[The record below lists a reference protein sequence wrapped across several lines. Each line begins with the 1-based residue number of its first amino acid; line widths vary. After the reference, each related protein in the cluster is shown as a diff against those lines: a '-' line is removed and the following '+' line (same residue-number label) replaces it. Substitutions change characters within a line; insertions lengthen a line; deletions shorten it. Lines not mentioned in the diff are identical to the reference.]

1 MELKF
6 KILNINILREHERV
20 DFNRLE
26 ELLKEIMSDG
36 MLKKPILV
44 DKNTLT
50 ILDGHHRLNVLK
62 KLGLR
67 KIPVVLVDYN
77 DPHIVVRKWGTNRIL
92 DKREVLKVARCGKL
106 FPPKTTQH
114 FVLMNDGF
122 EHVEALQREVN
133 IPLEKLR

>member
-1 MELKF
+1 
-6 KILNINILREHERV
+6 
-20 DFNRLE
+20 
-26 ELLKEIMSDG
+26 MSDG

-67 KIPVVLVDYN
+67 KIPVVLVDYY
-77 DPHIVVRKWGTNRIL
+77 DPHIVVRKWGTNKIL
-92 DKREVLKVARCGKL
+92 DKEKVLKIARCGKL

-122 EHVEALQREVN
+122 EHVEILQGEVN